1 MISTQ
6 VLLGALAEHDVNGVS
21 RSWKQVGKQLAAAS
35 LAAAYS
41 FVAAYI
47 MIKGLMAVTDVVP
60 DREAVKTGLDYS
72 MHGMLAHHGDDIDA
86 YPNRPDGRKKKPIEP
101 NAEMDGSGA
110 KIQVQLPAE

>member
-1 MISTQ
+1 MGT

-47 MIKGLMAVTDVVP
+47 MIKGLMAVTGCVEINQCVGC
-60 DREAVKTGLDYS
+60 TGIL
-72 MHGMLAHHGDDIDA
+72 H
-86 YPNRPDGRKKKPIEP
+86 
-101 NAEMDGSGA
+101 
-110 KIQVQLPAE
+110 

>member
-1 MISTQ
+1 M
-6 VLLGALAEHDVNGVS
+6 NGVS

-47 MIKGLMAVTDVVP
+47 MIKGLMLVTDVVP

-72 MHGMLAHHGDDIDA
+72 MHGMLAHNADDDTK
-86 YPNRPDGRKKKPIEP
+86 PKKSATRGPEKTE
-101 NAEMDGSGA
+101 EMDGSGA
-110 KIQVQLPAE
+110 KVGIRLDP

>member
-1 MISTQ
+1 M
-6 VLLGALAEHDVNGVS
+6 LLGALAEHDVNGVS

-72 MHGMLAHHGDDIDA
+72 MHGMLAHNADDMDA
-86 YPNRPDGRKKKPIEP
+86 YPNRPDGKKKKKQAPIEQT
-101 NAEMDGSGA
+101 AEMDGYGA

>member
-1 MISTQ
+1 M
-6 VLLGALAEHDVNGVS
+6 
-21 RSWKQVGKQLAAAS
+21 GKQLAAAS

-72 MHGMLAHHGDDIDA
+72 MHGMLAHNADD
-86 YPNRPDGRKKKPIEP
+86 DGAPAKKSQSRAPEKTE
-101 NAEMDGSGA
+101 EMDGSGA
-110 KIQVQLPAE
+110 GLP